1 MDGFLANV
9 IKYLLFATN
18 FAVFVVGCAVL
29 GIGIYALVDG
39 ADLVDIVES
48 ADADVSLKVFTSAAI
63 ILIVVSVFVVILTFF
78 GCCGAIKESKCMLGT
93 YFTLIL
99 AMFVVMIVGA
109 VIGYSQSMDE
119 VRGAVEKS
127 MKKFKDDVDA
137 DGVSK
142 EEKAITNAWN
152 TLQGDF
158 TCCGTFFNGTSDA
171 GNSWTAIK
179 DAPYPVTVDGKT
191 YKVPAS
197 CCNRFKDD
205 SDNAVE
211 NCRMDPYTFNSNL
224 PEDEKLSGCF
234 DKFEDLLTDNKDKIL
249 IVGVVIVVIMF
260 LNMLF
265 AFAMCTMAN

>member
-1 MDGFLANV
+1 M
-9 IKYLLFATN
+9 
-18 FAVFVVGCAVL
+18 GCAVL

-152 TLQGDF
+152 TLQGDVSYLYHF
-158 TCCGTFFNGTSDA
+158 WDIIQLHNKNHF
-171 GNSWTAIK
+171 
-179 DAPYPVTVDGKT
+179 
-191 YKVPAS
+191 
-197 CCNRFKDD
+197 
-205 SDNAVE
+205 
-211 NCRMDPYTFNSNL
+211 
-224 PEDEKLSGCF
+224 
-234 DKFEDLLTDNKDKIL
+234 LLTENNFSFSCSL
-249 IVGVVIVVIMF
+249 HAVVHFSMEQVMLETVGQQLTVLHTQSLWMEKHTKCQPHVVIVSKTIQTTQLKIVGWTPILLTVIYQKMKS
-260 LNMLF
+260 
-265 AFAMCTMAN
+265 

>member
-18 FAVFVVGCAVL
+18 FAVFVSILQFYPEFLKLTQKLQVVGCAVL

-48 ADADVSLKVFTSAAI
+48 ADADVNLKVFTSAAI

-127 MKKFKDDVDA
+127 MDKFKDNVDA
-137 DGVSK
+137 EGVSK

-152 TLQGDF
+152 TLQEDVSY
-158 TCCGTFFNGTSDA
+158 TD
-171 GNSWTAIK
+171 
-179 DAPYPVTVDGKT
+179 TVKNT
-191 YKVPAS
+191 QKLLL
-197 CCNRFKDD
+197 NF
-205 SDNAVE
+205 AVH
-211 NCRMDPYTFNSNL
+211 MLWY
-224 PEDEKLSGCF
+224 
-234 DKFEDLLTDNKDKIL
+234 LLQWNQ
-249 IVGVVIVVIMF
+249 
-260 LNMLF
+260 
-265 AFAMCTMAN
+265 

>member
-48 ADADVSLKVFTSAAI
+48 ADPDVSLKVFTSAAI

-127 MKKFKDDVDA
+127 MDKFKDNVDA
-137 DGVSK
+137 EGVTK

-158 TCCGTFFNGTSDA
+158 TCCGTYFNKTNDA
-171 GNSWTAIK
+171 GNSWVQEG
-179 DAPYPVTVDGKT
+179 PYPVTVEGKE

-197 CCNRFKDD
+197 CCNRFQDD
-205 SDNAVE
+205 SDKDAVE
-211 NCRMDPYTFNSNL
+211 KCRMNPYSNL
-224 PEDEKLSGCF
+224 PGDEELTGCF
-234 DKFEDLLTDNKDKIL
+234 NKFEDLLNDNKDKIL

>member
-1 MDGFLANV
+1 M
-9 IKYLLFATN
+9 
-18 FAVFVVGCAVL
+18 GCAVL

-127 MKKFKDDVDA
+127 MNKFKDNVDA
-137 DGVSK
+137 EGVSK

-152 TLQGDF
+152 TLQGDVSYLYHF
-158 TCCGTFFNGTSDA
+158 LGYDSTFWSDTFKTKNTSCQQ
-171 GNSWTAIK
+171 
-179 DAPYPVTVDGKT
+179 KT
-191 YKVPAS
+191 I
-197 CCNRFKDD
+197 F
-205 SDNAVE
+205 
-211 NCRMDPYTFNSNL
+211 
-224 PEDEKLSGCF
+224 
-234 DKFEDLLTDNKDKIL
+234 
-249 IVGVVIVVIMF
+249 
-260 LNMLF
+260 
-265 AFAMCTMAN
+265 

>member
-1 MDGFLANV
+1 M
-9 IKYLLFATN
+9 
-18 FAVFVVGCAVL
+18 

-48 ADADVSLKVFTSAAI
+48 ADADVNLKVFTSAAI

-127 MKKFKDDVDA
+127 MDKFKDNVDA
-137 DGVSK
+137 EGVSK

-152 TLQGDF
+152 TLQEDVSY
-158 TCCGTFFNGTSDA
+158 TD
-171 GNSWTAIK
+171 
-179 DAPYPVTVDGKT
+179 TVKNT
-191 YKVPAS
+191 QKLLL
-197 CCNRFKDD
+197 NF
-205 SDNAVE
+205 AVH
-211 NCRMDPYTFNSNL
+211 MLWY
-224 PEDEKLSGCF
+224 
-234 DKFEDLLTDNKDKIL
+234 LLQWNQ
-249 IVGVVIVVIMF
+249 
-260 LNMLF
+260 
-265 AFAMCTMAN
+265 

>member
-18 FAVFVVGCAVL
+18 FAVFVSIPRNIAEVKQKVQNVKLQVVGCAVL

-127 MKKFKDDVDA
+127 MDKFKDNVDA
-137 DGVSK
+137 EGVTK

-152 TLQGDF
+152 TLQGDVSYLYHF
-158 TCCGTFFNGTSDA
+158 LGYDSTFWSD
-171 GNSWTAIK
+171 TF
-179 DAPYPVTVDGKT
+179 KT
-191 YKVPAS
+191 KTLLA
-197 CCNRFKDD
+197 NK
-205 SDNAVE
+205 
-211 NCRMDPYTFNSNL
+211 
-224 PEDEKLSGCF
+224 KLLFIFS
-234 DKFEDLLTDNKDKIL
+234 
-249 IVGVVIVVIMF
+249 VY
-260 LNMLF
+260 MLWYIF
-265 AFAMCTMAN
+265 Q